1 MGLHPKGLGQRTKN
15 VLPFEKAVG
24 EVVETGVFL
33 DADERGQVIGERA
46 LDRIGADPTAVD
58 ASRRRNHLLRAGIDA
73 VLIGENVDS
82 ESLDEAPTPTYNAP
96 SSVRMKGFGAGLYV
110 LVAIVLAGCGGDTT
124 TTFVLESGSPSASAK
139 AGASPLTSASATP
152 AGSSL
157 PVTAATPIPEGL
169 KIIIDSPDSNT
180 AISSPLL
187 VSGTASVDKGTV
199 VAVVLDAGGN
209 ELGRA
214 TTTAS
219 AVKPDFGHFDVS
231 VTFSGATSGA
241 KGRIRV
247 FGVSPRDGTTPTNF
261 YYIDV
266 RFA

>member
-1 MGLHPKGLGQRTKN
+1 MPTVQMTTTSRAGAASQVRNLEMKR
-15 VLPFEKAVG
+15 LPRQFDPNRHVAV
-24 EVVETGVFL
+24 
-33 DADERGQVIGERA
+33 ADLPGARA
-46 LDRIGADPTAVD
+46 Q
-58 ASRRRNHLLRAGIDA
+58 LLRSRIDT

-82 ESLDEAPTPTYNAP
+82 ESLDEVATPTYNAP

-110 LVAIVLAGCGGDTT
+110 LVAVVLAGCGGDTT

-139 AGASPLTSASATP
+139 AGASPLTSASGTP

-180 AISSPLL
+180 AISSPLE
-187 VSGTASVDKGTV
+187 VSGTASVDKGVV
-199 VAVVLDAGGN
+199 VAVVLDA
-209 ELGRA
+209 
-214 TTTAS
+214 
-219 AVKPDFGHFDVS
+219 
-231 VTFSGATSGA
+231 SGTEM
-241 KGRIRV
+241 GRIKV

>member
-1 MGLHPKGLGQRTKN
+1 M
-15 VLPFEKAVG
+15 
-24 EVVETGVFL
+24 
-33 DADERGQVIGERA
+33 
-46 LDRIGADPTAVD
+46 
-58 ASRRRNHLLRAGIDA
+58 
-73 VLIGENVDS
+73 
-82 ESLDEAPTPTYNAP
+82 APG
-96 SSVRMKGFGAGLYV
+96 SVRMKGFGAGLYV
-110 LVAIVLAGCGGDTT
+110 ALVVVLAGCGGDNT
-124 TTFVLESGSPSASAK
+124 TTFVLESGSPSAT
-139 AGASPLTSASATP
+139 AGASASTSASATP
-152 AGSSL
+152 ASSSL

-180 AISSPLL
+180 AISSPVP

-199 VAVVLDAGGN
+199 VAVVLDAAGN

-219 AVKPDFGHFDVS
+219 AVKPDFGHFDAS
-231 VTFSGATSGA
+231 VTFAGATSGA
-241 KGRIRV
+241 KGRIKV

>member
-1 MGLHPKGLGQRTKN
+1 MGAELG
-15 VLPFEKAVG
+15 A
-24 EVVETGVFL
+24 
-33 DADERGQVIGERA
+33 
-46 LDRIGADPTAVD
+46 
-58 ASRRRNHLLRAGIDA
+58 
-73 VLIGENVDS
+73 
-82 ESLDEAPTPTYNAP
+82 
-96 SSVRMKGFGAGLYV
+96 MKGFGAGLFLALAV
-110 LVAIVLAGCGGDTT
+110 VLAGCGGDNT

-139 AGASPLTSASATP
+139 TGASPSTTASGTP
-152 AGSSL
+152 ASSSL
-157 PVTAATPIPEGL
+157 PATAATPIPDGS

-180 AISSPLL
+180 AISSPLE

-199 VAVVLDAGGN
+199 VAVVLDASGT

-219 AVKPDFGHFDVS
+219 AVKPDFGHFDVTVS
-231 VTFSGATSGA
+231 FSGGTSGA
-241 KGRIRV
+241 KGRIKV

>member
-1 MGLHPKGLGQRTKN
+1 M
-15 VLPFEKAVG
+15 
-24 EVVETGVFL
+24 
-33 DADERGQVIGERA
+33 
-46 LDRIGADPTAVD
+46 
-58 ASRRRNHLLRAGIDA
+58 
-73 VLIGENVDS
+73 
-82 ESLDEAPTPTYNAP
+82 APG
-96 SSVRMKGFGAGLYV
+96 SVRMKGFGAGLYV
-110 LVAIVLAGCGGDTT
+110 ALVVVLAGCGGDNT

-139 AGASPLTSASATP
+139 AGAAPSTTASGTP
-152 AGSSL
+152 ASSTL
-157 PVTAATPIPEGL
+157 PVTAATPIPDGR

-180 AISSPLL
+180 SISSPLQ

-199 VAVVLDAGGN
+199 VAVVLDASGT

-231 VTFSGATSGA
+231 VTFAGATSGA
-241 KGRIRV
+241 KGRIKV